1 MKDEEKRRRI
11 LQGFSKTSWDEKI
24 LSSLRIEER
33 EKLKNIPTM
42 AAIKWALNWLI
53 RNAQKKHYGENY
65 KKVKQQKYSSVSPKL
80 LKLNPFI
87 ANNGVMKMY
96 SRLNYAK
103 DAFPEQVRNPTIL
116 PTSEYLSSLIIFNEH
131 KALTH
136 AGPEVIFRS
145 LKTKY

>member
-1 MKDEEKRRRI
+1 M
-11 LQGFSKTSWDEKI
+11 
-24 LSSLRIEER
+24 
-33 EKLKNIPTM
+33 
-42 AAIKWALNWLI
+42 LNTKSI
-53 RNAQKKHYGENY
+53 VVFG
-65 KKVKQQKYSSVSPKL
+65 PKL

-116 PTSEYLSSLIIFNEH
+116 PTSEYLSLLIIFNEH
-131 KALTH
+131 KSLTH
-136 AGPEVIFRS
+136 SGPELIFRS